1 MDKVEI
7 VCSFTDFGMSWYGA
21 KNKEFTEAV
30 RDILVKCFDGKIRV
44 DWDSPSLDNI
54 LYLSGKDFTIKVN
67 PMTFPGHFYIGND
80 KENYKK
86 LVLTNI
92 VNYQATKDASLVRIP
107 YGDPGMRLY
116 GEYDDEGLFSDTE
129 YMNQPVCLSLEI
141 VNMALK
147 MLGDYNEEAKDKL
160 IKTFKNILV
169 KIFGY
174 KEMRVEQEVKKAL
187 EKKVVSGMILEELF
201 DEFTELRSR

>member
-1 MDKVEI
+1 
-7 VCSFTDFGMSWYGA
+7 
-21 KNKEFTEAV
+21 
-30 RDILVKCFDGKIRV
+30 
-44 DWDSPSLDNI
+44 
-54 LYLSGKDFTIKVN
+54 
-67 PMTFPGHFYIGND
+67 
-80 KENYKK
+80 
-86 LVLTNI
+86 
-92 VNYQATKDASLVRIP
+92 
-107 YGDPGMRLY
+107 MRLY